1 MLVIAIT
8 QRRVFKPE
16 AKEMFSDIWQRMCR
30 IGMPAGIEDSQKHKI
45 IALNIANLIGILPL
59 RLILGVN
66 YALAGQ
72 WPSAILMA
80 IAFTTVGS
88 LVLLRMGGRLSFQLY
103 RQSTIL
109 FTFICPVLLTFLLGG
124 YEASSMVIIWS
135 LLCPLLGLL
144 LGEPSTALKWFY
156 LFIVANGLALGA
168 QGSLMGYPA
177 SPIEWRN
184 TIAAFNVIGIGS
196 LLFLGLRYFFNQRK
210 IALDKLDRFAAMA
223 AHELRNPVSTILIA
237 LNHLMRNSAEL
248 TASNQ
253 KALYAATQEAER
265 CKHLL
270 NDLLDM
276 SRGKEAG
283 IKLSLQ
289 PIDVLPVLM
298 AAARKGTQC
307 LDAIVDIDC
316 KLTPQQRIAL
326 VDHDHLQQVIY
337 NLVENS
343 SKYANHQQPIEIS
356 IEADPSKRQLV
367 IRVSD
372 HGKALTRRELDQI
385 FNPFFRAPN
394 ANGKVGSGLGLYFV
408 RSIIETMN
416 GKVTAEAR
424 TGGGLEV
431 TVCVPTGK
439 S

>member
-1 MLVIAIT
+1 MVSIT
-8 QRRVFKPE
+8 QRRDFQPE
-16 AKEMFSDIWQRMCR
+16 PKEILVDAWQKMCQ
-30 IGMPAGIEDSQKHKI
+30 IGMPAGIEETQKHKI

-88 LVLLRMGGRLSFQLY
+88 IVLLRIGGRLSVGIY

-124 YEASSMVIIWS
+124 YEGSSMVVIWS

-144 LGEPSTALKWFY
+144 LGEPNTALRWFY
-156 LFIVANGLALGA
+156 LFLIANGLALGA

-184 TIAAFNVIGIGS
+184 NLAAFNVIGIGS
-196 LLFLGLRYFFNQRK
+196 LLFLGLRYFFNQRQ
-210 IALDKLDRFAAMA
+210 IALEKLDRFAALA

-248 TASNQ
+248 TTSNQ
-253 KALYAATQEAER
+253 KALYAATHEAER

-289 PIDVLPVLM
+289 SVDVLPVLV
-298 AAARKGTQC
+298 AAARKATQC
-307 LDAIVDIDC
+307 LDTIVNIEC
-316 KLTPQQRIAL
+316 KLKPQQRIAM
-326 VDHDHLQQVIY
+326 VDHDHLEQVIY

-343 SKYANHQQPIEIS
+343 SKYANHQQPIELS
-356 IEADPSKRQLV
+356 IKAHPTQKQLT

-372 HGKALTRRELDQI
+372 YGKELTRRELDQI
-385 FNPFFRAPN
+385 FNPFFRAQN

-416 GKVTAEAR
+416 GRVSAESR
-424 TGGGLEV
+424 HGGGLEV
-431 TVCVPTGK
+431 TICVPTGQF
-439 S
+439 

>member
-1 MLVIAIT
+1 MVSIA
-8 QRRVFKPE
+8 QRRAFQPE
-16 AKEMFSDIWQRMCR
+16 PSEFLAVTWQKMCQ
-30 IGMPAGIEDSQKHKI
+30 IGMPAGIEETQKHKI

-59 RLILGVN
+59 RFILGVN

-80 IAFTTVGS
+80 IAFATVGS
-88 LVLLRMGGRLSFQLY
+88 IVLLRMGGRLSFGIY

-109 FTFICPVLLTFLLGG
+109 FTFICPVLLTFMLGG
-124 YEASSMVIIWS
+124 YEGSSMVVIWS

-144 LGEPSTALKWFY
+144 LGEPNTALRWFY
-156 LFIVANGLALGA
+156 LFLVANGLILGV
-168 QGSLMGYPA
+168 QGSLMGIPA

-184 TIAAFNVIGIGS
+184 NLAAFNVIGISS
-196 LLFLGLRYFFNQRK
+196 LLFLGLRYFFNQRQV
-210 IALDKLDRFAAMA
+210 ALEKLDHFAALA

-237 LNHLMRNSAEL
+237 LNHLMRNSSEL
-248 TASNQ
+248 TTSNQ
-253 KALYAATQEAER
+253 KALYAATHEAER

-289 PIDVLPVLM
+289 SVDVLPVLA
-298 AAARKGTQC
+298 AAARKATQC
-307 LDAIVDIDC
+307 LDAVVKIEC
-316 KLTPQQRIAL
+316 KLNTQQRIAV
-326 VDHDHLQQVIY
+326 VDHDHLEQVIY

-343 SKYANHQQPIEIS
+343 SKYANHQQPIELS
-356 IEADPSKRQLV
+356 IKAHPYKKELT

-372 HGKALTRRELDQI
+372 YGKALTSREIDQI
-385 FNPFFRAPN
+385 FNPFFRAQN
-394 ANGKVGSGLGLYFV
+394 ASGKVGSGFGLYFV

-416 GKVTAEAR
+416 GRVSAEAR
-424 TGGGLEV
+424 DGGGLEV
-431 TVCVPTGK
+431 TICVPAGE

>member
-1 MLVIAIT
+1 VVSIT
-8 QRRVFKPE
+8 QRRDFQPE
-16 AKEMFSDIWQRMCR
+16 PKEILVDAWQKMCQ
-30 IGMPAGIEDSQKHKI
+30 IGMPAGIEETQKHKI

-88 LVLLRMGGRLSFQLY
+88 IVLLRIGGRLSVGIY

-124 YEASSMVIIWS
+124 YEGSSMVVIWS

-144 LGEPSTALKWFY
+144 LGEPNTALRWFY
-156 LFIVANGLALGA
+156 LFLIANGLALGA

-184 TIAAFNVIGIGS
+184 NLAAFNVIGIGS
-196 LLFLGLRYFFNQRK
+196 LLFLGLRYFFNQRQ
-210 IALDKLDRFAAMA
+210 IALEKLDRFAALA

-248 TASNQ
+248 TTSNQ
-253 KALYAATQEAER
+253 KALYAATHEAER

-289 PIDVLPVLM
+289 SVDVLPVLV
-298 AAARKGTQC
+298 AAARKATQC
-307 LDAIVDIDC
+307 LDTIVNIEC
-316 KLTPQQRIAL
+316 KLKPQQRIAM
-326 VDHDHLQQVIY
+326 VDHDHLEQVIY

-343 SKYANHQQPIEIS
+343 SKYANHQQPIELS
-356 IEADPSKRQLV
+356 IKAHPTQKQLT

-372 HGKALTRRELDQI
+372 YGKELTRRELDQI
-385 FNPFFRAPN
+385 FNPFFRAQN

-416 GKVTAEAR
+416 GRVSAESR
-424 TGGGLEV
+424 HGGGLEV
-431 TVCVPTGK
+431 TICVPTGQF
-439 S
+439 

>member
-1 MLVIAIT
+1 
-8 QRRVFKPE
+8 
-16 AKEMFSDIWQRMCR
+16 
-30 IGMPAGIEDSQKHKI
+30 MPAGIEETQKHKI

-59 RLILGVN
+59 RFILGVN
-66 YALAGQ
+66 YAMAGQ

-80 IAFTTVGS
+80 IAFATVGS
-88 LVLLRMGGRLSFQLY
+88 IVLLRMGGRLSFGFY

-109 FTFICPVLLTFLLGG
+109 FTFICPVLLTFMLGG
-124 YEASSMVIIWS
+124 YEGSSMVVIWS

-144 LGEPSTALKWFY
+144 LGEPNTALRWFY
-156 LFIVANGLALGA
+156 LFLVANGLVLGV
-168 QGSLMGYPA
+168 QGSLMGMPA

-184 TIAAFNVIGIGS
+184 NLAAFNVIGIGS
-196 LLFLGLRYFFNQRK
+196 LLFLGLRYFFNQRQV
-210 IALDKLDRFAAMA
+210 ALEKLDHFAALA

-237 LNHLMRNSAEL
+237 LNHLMRNSSEL
-248 TASNQ
+248 TTSNQ
-253 KALYAATQEAER
+253 KALYAATHEAER

-289 PIDVLPVLM
+289 SVDVLPVLA
-298 AAARKGTQC
+298 AAARKATQS
-307 LDAIVDIDC
+307 LDAVVNIEC
-316 KLTPQQRIAL
+316 KLNPQQRIAL
-326 VDHDHLQQVIY
+326 VDNDHLEQVIY

-343 SKYANHQQPIEIS
+343 SKYANHQQPIELS
-356 IEADPSKRQLV
+356 IKAHPYKKELT

-372 HGKALTRRELDQI
+372 YGKELTSREIDQI
-385 FNPFFRAPN
+385 FNPFFRAQN
-394 ANGKVGSGLGLYFV
+394 ASGKVGSGLGLYFV

-416 GKVTAEAR
+416 GRVSAEAR
-424 TGGGLEV
+424 NGGGLEV
-431 TVCVPTGK
+431 TICVPTGK

>member
-1 MLVIAIT
+1 M
-8 QRRVFKPE
+8 
-16 AKEMFSDIWQRMCR
+16 
-30 IGMPAGIEDSQKHKI
+30 
-45 IALNIANLIGILPL
+45 
-59 RLILGVN
+59 
-66 YALAGQ
+66 
-72 WPSAILMA
+72 
-80 IAFTTVGS
+80 
-88 LVLLRMGGRLSFQLY
+88 
-103 RQSTIL
+103 
-109 FTFICPVLLTFLLGG
+109 
-124 YEASSMVIIWS
+124 
-135 LLCPLLGLL
+135 
-144 LGEPSTALKWFY
+144 
-156 LFIVANGLALGA
+156 
-168 QGSLMGYPA
+168 
-177 SPIEWRN
+177 
-184 TIAAFNVIGIGS
+184 GIGS

-223 AHELRNPVSTILIA
+223 AHELRNPVSTIIIA
-237 LNHLMRNSAEL
+237 LNHLMRSSAEL
-248 TASNQ
+248 TTSNQ

>member
-1 MLVIAIT
+1 MVSIS
-8 QRRVFKPE
+8 QRRAFQPE
-16 AKEMFSDIWQRMCR
+16 PREFLVDAWQKMCQ
-30 IGMPAGIEDSQKHKI
+30 IGMPAGIEETQKHKI

-88 LVLLRMGGRLSFQLY
+88 IVLLRMGGRLSFGIY

-109 FTFICPVLLTFLLGG
+109 FTFICPVLLTFMLGG
-124 YEASSMVIIWS
+124 YEGSSMVVIWS

-144 LGEPSTALKWFY
+144 LGEPNTALRWFY
-156 LFIVANGLALGA
+156 LFLIANGLALGA

-184 TIAAFNVIGIGS
+184 NLAAFNVIGIGS
-196 LLFLGLRYFFNQRK
+196 LLFLGLRYFFNQRQ
-210 IALDKLDRFAAMA
+210 IALDKLDRFAALA

-248 TASNQ
+248 TTSNQ
-253 KALYAATQEAER
+253 KALYAATHEAER

-289 PIDVLPVLM
+289 SVDVLPVLE
-298 AAARKGTQC
+298 AAARKATQC
-307 LDAIVDIDC
+307 LDVIVDIEC
-316 KLTPQQRIAL
+316 KLKPQQRIAM
-326 VDHDHLQQVIY
+326 VDHDHLEQVIY

-343 SKYANHQQPIEIS
+343 SKYAKYQQPIELS
-356 IEADPSKRQLV
+356 IKAHPTQKQLT

-372 HGKALTRRELDQI
+372 YGKELTRRELDQI
-385 FNPFFRAPN
+385 FNPFFRAQN
-394 ANGKVGSGLGLYFV
+394 ASGKVGSGLGLYFV

-416 GKVTAEAR
+416 GRVSAEAR
-424 TGGGLEV
+424 NGGGLEV
-431 TVCVPTGK
+431 TICVPTGK

>member
-1 MLVIAIT
+1 MVSIA
-8 QRRVFKPE
+8 QRRAIQPE
-16 AKEMFSDIWQRMCR
+16 PKEFLVNIWQKLCQ
-30 IGMPAGIEDSQKHKI
+30 IGMPIGVEERQKDKI

-80 IAFTTVGS
+80 IAFTTVGAI
-88 LVLLRMGGRLSFQLY
+88 VLLRMGGYLSFSIY
-103 RQSTIL
+103 RQTTIL

-144 LGEPSTALKWFY
+144 LGEPSTALRWFY
-156 LFIVANGLALGA
+156 LFIVANGLTLGA

-184 TIAAFNVIGIGS
+184 NLAAFNVIGIGS
-196 LLFLGLRYFFNQRK
+196 LLFLGLRYFFNQRQV
-210 IALDKLDRFAAMA
+210 ALEKLDRFAALA

-237 LNHLMRNSAEL
+237 LNHLMRNSGEL
-248 TASNQ
+248 TASHQ
-253 KALYAATQEAER
+253 KALYAATHEAER

-289 PIDVLPVLM
+289 SVDVLPVLM
-298 AAARKGTQC
+298 AAARKATQC

-316 KLTPQQRIAL
+316 KLMPHQRIAM
-326 VDHDHLQQVIY
+326 VDHDHLEQVIY

-343 SKYANHQQPIEIS
+343 SKYANHQQPIELS
-356 IEADPSKRQLV
+356 IEAHPSKRQLA

-372 HGKALTRRELDQI
+372 YGKELTSRELDQI
-385 FNPFFRAPN
+385 FNPFFRAQN

-408 RSIIETMN
+408 RSIMETMN
-416 GKVTAEAR
+416 GRVSAVAR
-424 TGGGLEV
+424 NGGGLEV
-431 TVCVPTGK
+431 TICVPTGK

>member
-1 MLVIAIT
+1 MVSIT
-8 QRRVFKPE
+8 HRNAFKSE
-16 AKEMFSDIWQRMCR
+16 SKEFIVDIWQRMCQ
-30 IGMPAGIEDSQKHKI
+30 IGLPAGIEASQKHNI

-59 RLILGVN
+59 RLFLGVN

-80 IAFTTVGS
+80 IAFATVS
-88 LVLLRMGGRLSFQLY
+88 TIVLLRMGGYLSFAIY

-144 LGEPSTALKWFY
+144 LGEPNTALRWFY
-156 LFIVANGLALGA
+156 LFIVANCLALGA
-168 QGSLMGYPA
+168 HGNLFGYPA
-177 SPIEWRN
+177 SPIGWRN
-184 TIAAFNVIGIGS
+184 NIEAFNVIGLGS

-210 IALDKLDRFAAMA
+210 AAIDKLDRFAALA
-223 AHELRNPVSTILIA
+223 AHELRNPISTILIA
-237 LNHLMRNSAEL
+237 LNHLMRNSTEL
-248 TASNQ
+248 TDSNQ
-253 KALYAATQEAER
+253 KALYVATQEAER

-270 NDLLDM
+270 KDLLDM
-276 SRGKEAG
+276 SRGKEDG
-283 IKLSLQ
+283 IQLSLQ
-289 PIDVLPVLM
+289 RVDVLPILM
-298 AAARKGTQC
+298 SAARKATQC

-316 KLTPQQRIAL
+316 KLMPHQRIAMIDHAHL
-326 VDHDHLQQVIY
+326 VQVIF

-343 SKYANHQQPIEIS
+343 SKYANRQKPIELS
-356 IEADPSKRQLV
+356 IETHPTKKQLA

-372 HGKALTRRELDQI
+372 HGKELTSRELEQI
-385 FNPFFRAPN
+385 FNPFFRAQN
-394 ANGKVGSGLGLYFV
+394 ASGKVGSGLGLYFV

-424 TGGGLEV
+424 EGGGLEV
-431 TVCVPTGK
+431 TICVPTGH

>member
-1 MLVIAIT
+1 
-8 QRRVFKPE
+8 
-16 AKEMFSDIWQRMCR
+16 
-30 IGMPAGIEDSQKHKI
+30 MPAGIEESQRHKI
-45 IALNIANLIGILPL
+45 IALNVANLIGILPL

-66 YALAGQ
+66 YALTGQ

-80 IAFTTVGS
+80 IAFTTVS
-88 LVLLRMGGRLSFQLY
+88 AIVLLRMGGYLSFAIY
-103 RQSTIL
+103 RQTTIL

-144 LGEPSTALKWFY
+144 LGEPNTALKWFY
-156 LFIVANGLALGA
+156 LFVVANGLALGA
-168 QGSLMGYPA
+168 DGNLFGYPDT
-177 SPIEWRN
+177 PIESRN
-184 TIAAFNVIGIGS
+184 NIAAFNVIGLGS
-196 LLFLGLRYFFNQRK
+196 LLFLGLRYFFDQRK
-210 IALDKLDRFAAMA
+210 LAIDKLDRFAALA

-237 LNHLMRNSAEL
+237 LNHLMRHSGEL

-253 KALYAATQEAER
+253 KALHAATHEAER

-270 NDLLDM
+270 KDLLDM

-289 PIDVLPVLM
+289 PLDVLPILKTV
-298 AAARKGTQC
+298 ARKSTQC
-307 LDAIVDIDC
+307 MDIIVNINCTLMPHQRVAI
-316 KLTPQQRIAL
+316 
-326 VDHDHLQQVIY
+326 VDHDHLEQAIF

-343 SKYANHQQPIEIS
+343 SKYADRKQPIELS
-356 IEADPSKRQLV
+356 IDAHPNQKQLQ

-372 HGKALTRRELDQI
+372 FGKELTSRELEQI
-385 FNPFFRAPN
+385 FNPFFRARN
-394 ANGKVGSGLGLYFV
+394 AQGKVGSGLGLYFV

-416 GKVTAEAR
+416 GKVRAEAR
-424 TGGGLEV
+424 HGGGLEV
-431 TVCVPTGK
+431 TICVPTGH

>member
-1 MLVIAIT
+1 MVSIA
-8 QRRVFKPE
+8 QRRAFQ
-16 AKEMFSDIWQRMCR
+16 KEPKELLADLWQKMCR
-30 IGMPAGIEDSQKHKI
+30 FGIPAGIEESQKHKI

-66 YALAGQ
+66 YAVAGQ

-80 IAFTTVGS
+80 IAFTTVGAI
-88 LVLLRMGGRLSFQLY
+88 VILRMGGYLNFAIY

-144 LGEPSTALKWFY
+144 LGEPTTALRWFY

-168 QGSLMGYPA
+168 QAILMDLPV
-177 SPIEWRN
+177 SQIEWRN
-184 TIAAFNVIGIGS
+184 NITAFNVIGIGS

-210 IALDKLDRFAAMA
+210 LAIEKLDRFAAMA

-237 LNHLMRNSAEL
+237 LNHLTRNSAEL
-248 TASNQ
+248 TTSNQ
-253 KALYAATQEAER
+253 KALSAATNEAER

-270 NDLLDM
+270 NDLLDI
-276 SRGKEAG
+276 SRGKEEG
-283 IKLSLQ
+283 IKLSLKAL
-289 PIDVLPVLM
+289 DVLPVLREV
-298 AAARKGTQC
+298 ASKANES
-307 LDAIVDIDC
+307 LEVIVDIDC
-316 KLTPQQRIAL
+316 KLMPNERIAM
-326 VDHDHLQQVIY
+326 VDHDHLGQVIY

-343 SKYANHQQPIEIS
+343 SKYANHQKPIELS
-356 IEADPSKRQLV
+356 VEAHQSKRQMQ

-372 HGKALTRRELDQI
+372 YGNTITSRELDKI
-385 FNPFFRAPN
+385 FNPFFRAQN
-394 ANGKVGSGLGLYFV
+394 ASGKMGSGLGLYFV

-424 TGGGLEV
+424 KGGGLEV
-431 TVCVPTGK
+431 TIYLTTGH

>member
-1 MLVIAIT
+1 MVSIP
-8 QRRVFKPE
+8 QRRAFQQEPREFLVD
-16 AKEMFSDIWQRMCR
+16 AWQKMCQ
-30 IGMPAGIEDSQKHKI
+30 IGMPAGIEETQKHKI

-88 LVLLRMGGRLSFQLY
+88 IVLLRMGGRLSFGIY

-124 YEASSMVIIWS
+124 YEGSSMVVIWS

-144 LGEPSTALKWFY
+144 LGEPNTALRWFY
-156 LFIVANGLALGA
+156 LFLVANGLALGV
-168 QGSLMGYPA
+168 QGSLMSYPT
-177 SPIEWRN
+177 SQIEWRN
-184 TIAAFNVIGIGS
+184 NLAAFNVIGIGS
-196 LLFLGLRYFFNQRK
+196 LLFLGLRYFFNQRQV
-210 IALDKLDRFAAMA
+210 ALDKLDHFAALA

-237 LNHLMRNSAEL
+237 LNHLMRNSSEL
-248 TASNQ
+248 TTSNQ
-253 KALYAATQEAER
+253 KALYAATHEAER

-289 PIDVLPVLM
+289 SVDVLPVLE
-298 AAARKGTQC
+298 AAARKATQC
-307 LDAIVDIDC
+307 LDAIVDIEC
-316 KLTPQQRIAL
+316 KLKPQQRIAM
-326 VDHDHLQQVIY
+326 VDHDHLEQVIY

-343 SKYANHQQPIEIS
+343 SKYANHQQPIELS
-356 IEADPSKRQLV
+356 IKAHPTQKQLT

-372 HGKALTRRELDQI
+372 YGKELTRRELDQI
-385 FNPFFRAPN
+385 FNPFFRAQN
-394 ANGKVGSGLGLYFV
+394 ASGKVGSGLGLYFV
-408 RSIIETMN
+408 RSMIETMN
-416 GKVTAEAR
+416 GRVSAEAR
-424 TGGGLEV
+424 HGGGLEV
-431 TVCVPTGK
+431 TICVPTGQ

>member
-1 MLVIAIT
+1 VVSIA
-8 QRRVFKPE
+8 QRRAFQPE
-16 AKEMFSDIWQRMCR
+16 PSKFLAGTWQKMCQ
-30 IGMPAGIEDSQKHKI
+30 IGMPAGIEETQKHKI

-59 RLILGVN
+59 RFILGVN
-66 YALAGQ
+66 YAMAGQ

-80 IAFTTVGS
+80 IAFATVGS
-88 LVLLRMGGRLSFQLY
+88 IVLLRMGGRLSFGFY

-109 FTFICPVLLTFLLGG
+109 FTFICPVLLTFMLGG
-124 YEASSMVIIWS
+124 YEGSSMVVIWS

-144 LGEPSTALKWFY
+144 LGEPNTALRWFY
-156 LFIVANGLALGA
+156 LFLVANGLVLGV
-168 QGSLMGYPA
+168 QGSLMGMPA

-184 TIAAFNVIGIGS
+184 NLAAFNVIGIGS
-196 LLFLGLRYFFNQRK
+196 LLFLGLRYFFNQRQV
-210 IALDKLDRFAAMA
+210 ALEKLDHFAALA

-237 LNHLMRNSAEL
+237 LNHLMRNSSEL
-248 TASNQ
+248 TTSNQ
-253 KALYAATQEAER
+253 KALYAATHEAER

-289 PIDVLPVLM
+289 SVDVLPVLA
-298 AAARKGTQC
+298 AAARKATQC
-307 LDAIVDIDC
+307 LDAVVNIEC
-316 KLTPQQRIAL
+316 TLNPQQRIAL
-326 VDHDHLQQVIY
+326 VDHDHLEQVIY

-343 SKYANHQQPIEIS
+343 SKYANHQQPIELS
-356 IEADPSKRQLV
+356 IKAHPYKKELT

-372 HGKALTRRELDQI
+372 YGKELTSREIDQI
-385 FNPFFRAPN
+385 FNPFFRAQN
-394 ANGKVGSGLGLYFV
+394 ASGKVGSGLGLYFV

-416 GKVTAEAR
+416 GRVSAEAR
-424 TGGGLEV
+424 NGGGLEV
-431 TVCVPTGK
+431 TICVPTGK

>member
-1 MLVIAIT
+1 
-8 QRRVFKPE
+8 
-16 AKEMFSDIWQRMCR
+16 
-30 IGMPAGIEDSQKHKI
+30 MPAGIEESQKHKI

-66 YALAGQ
+66 YAMAGQ

-80 IAFTTVGS
+80 IAFITVGGI
-88 LVLLRMGGRLSFQLY
+88 VLLRMGGYLSFGIY

-144 LGEPSTALKWFY
+144 LGEPNTALRWFY

-168 QGSLMGYPA
+168 QGSLLDYPA

-184 TIAAFNVIGIGS
+184 NIAAFNVIGIGS

-210 IALDKLDRFAAMA
+210 IALDKLDRFAALA

-237 LNHLMRNSAEL
+237 LNHLMRTSSEL

-253 KALYAATQEAER
+253 KALYAATHEAER

-289 PIDVLPVLM
+289 AVDVLPVLM
-298 AAARKGTQC
+298 AAARKATQC

-316 KLTPQQRIAL
+316 KLLPHQRFAM
-326 VDHDHLQQVIY
+326 VDQDHLEQVIF

-343 SKYANHQQPIEIS
+343 SKYANHQQPIELS
-356 IEADPSKRQLV
+356 VEANPSKKRLS

-372 HGKALTRRELDQI
+372 YGKELTSREIEQI
-385 FNPFFRAPN
+385 FNPFFRAQN
-394 ANGKVGSGLGLYFV
+394 SYGKVGSGLGLYFV

-416 GKVTAEAR
+416 GKVTAKAKD
-424 TGGGLEV
+424 GGGLEV
-431 TVCVPTGK
+431 TVCVPTGQ

>member
-1 MLVIAIT
+1 
-8 QRRVFKPE
+8 
-16 AKEMFSDIWQRMCR
+16 
-30 IGMPAGIEDSQKHKI
+30 MPAGIEETQKHKI
-45 IALNIANLIGILPL
+45 IALNVANLIGILPL

-80 IAFTTVGS
+80 IAFATVGS
-88 LVLLRMGGRLSFQLY
+88 IVLLRMGGRLSFEIY

-109 FTFICPVLLTFLLGG
+109 LTFICPVLLTFMLGG
-124 YEASSMVIIWS
+124 YEGSSMVIIWS

-144 LGEPSTALKWFY
+144 LGEPNTALRWFY
-156 LFIVANGLALGA
+156 LFLIANDLALGA

-184 TIAAFNVIGIGS
+184 NLAAFNVIGIGS
-196 LLFLGLRYFFNQRK
+196 LLFLGLRYFFNQRQV
-210 IALDKLDRFAAMA
+210 ALEKLDRFAALA

-237 LNHLMRNSAEL
+237 LNHLMRNSSEL
-248 TASNQ
+248 TTSNQ
-253 KALYAATQEAER
+253 KALYAATHEAER

-289 PIDVLPVLM
+289 SVDVLPVLVG
-298 AAARKGTQC
+298 AARKATQC
-307 LDAIVDIDC
+307 LDAIVNVEC
-316 KLTPQQRIAL
+316 KLKPHQRIAL
-326 VDHDHLQQVIY
+326 VDHDHLEQVIY

-343 SKYANHQQPIEIS
+343 SKYANHQQPIELS
-356 IEADPSKRQLV
+356 IKAHPTQKQLT

-372 HGKALTRRELDQI
+372 YGKELSRRELDQN
-385 FNPFFRAPN
+385 FNPFFRAQN

-416 GKVTAEAR
+416 GRVSAEAR
-424 TGGGLEV
+424 NGGGLEI
-431 TVCVPTGK
+431 TICVPTGK

>member
-1 MLVIAIT
+1 
-8 QRRVFKPE
+8 
-16 AKEMFSDIWQRMCR
+16 
-30 IGMPAGIEDSQKHKI
+30 
-45 IALNIANLIGILPL
+45 
-59 RLILGVN
+59 
-66 YALAGQ
+66 
-72 WPSAILMA
+72 MA
-80 IAFTTVGS
+80 IAFTTVGAI
-88 LVLLRMGGRLSFQLY
+88 VLLRMGGYLSFSIY
-103 RQSTIL
+103 RQTTIL

-144 LGEPSTALKWFY
+144 LGEPSTALRWFY
-156 LFIVANGLALGA
+156 LFIVANGLTLGA

-184 TIAAFNVIGIGS
+184 NLAAFNVIGIGS
-196 LLFLGLRYFFNQRK
+196 LLFLGLRYFFNQRQV
-210 IALDKLDRFAAMA
+210 ALEKLDRFAALA

-237 LNHLMRNSAEL
+237 LNHLMRNSGEL
-248 TASNQ
+248 TASHQ
-253 KALYAATQEAER
+253 KALYAATHEAER

-289 PIDVLPVLM
+289 SVDVLPVLM
-298 AAARKGTQC
+298 AAARKATQC

-316 KLTPQQRIAL
+316 KLMPHQRIAM
-326 VDHDHLQQVIY
+326 VDHDHLEQVIY

-343 SKYANHQQPIEIS
+343 SKYANHQQPIELS
-356 IEADPSKRQLV
+356 IEAHPSKRQLA

-372 HGKALTRRELDQI
+372 YGKELTSRELDQI
-385 FNPFFRAPN
+385 FNPFFRAQN

-408 RSIIETMN
+408 RSIMETMN
-416 GKVTAEAR
+416 GRVSAVAR
-424 TGGGLEV
+424 NGGGLEV
-431 TVCVPTGK
+431 TICVPTGK